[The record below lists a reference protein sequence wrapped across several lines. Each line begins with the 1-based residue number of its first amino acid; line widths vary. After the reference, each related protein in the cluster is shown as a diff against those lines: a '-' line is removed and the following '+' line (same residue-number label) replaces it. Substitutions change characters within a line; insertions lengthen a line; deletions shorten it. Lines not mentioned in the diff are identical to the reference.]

1 MAIDRDDKI
10 ALGFIAGIVV
20 VVTLGVLVA
29 LRWLLAGMLGVIDLD
44 TGGIGWRDAFWSAIV
59 ISFLFVLV
67 FALVA
72 GDGVI
77 GEFGF
82 MIAAFF
88 LMVTFFTV
96 SIAIIL

>member
-10 ALGFIAGIVV
+10 ALGFIGGITVV
-20 VVTLGVLVA
+20 IAIGVLVA
-29 LRWLLAGMLGVIDLD
+29 LRWLLASVLGIIELD
-44 TGGIGWRDAFWSAIV
+44 TGGVGWREAFQAAVV

-72 GDGVI
+72 GDGVV
-77 GEFGF
+77 GEFSF
-82 MIAAFF
+82 MIVAFF
-88 LMVTFFTV
+88 LMVAFFTG